1 MARNFGYDS
10 RINKIAGVIRN
21 MSKGKLL
28 IVGILFGVLAIFAF
42 IGVKSMMSD
51 RKLVTQDTGYTP
63 ILPEGS
69 SSAGSSS
76 GVVGAGTDLNTGT
89 LPSASSPATEPNLT
103 TQDRPLPDNTANP
116 ADTISLE
123 GEPQDATTNSTN
135 PNLLAG
141 QINAGTA
148 PSATDTGTTATT
160 NTTNP
165 STTPSTT
172 TTTNTNAGTD
182 TNLQA
187 TAPVST
193 GFTEPVQGSMGKLG
207 LTIFDSLNPSAAL
220 TGEFLV
226 YDTEGVQVASF
237 SGSDTTSFSL
247 PSGKYLVKVK
257 SNGKEASR
265 LLEVYADKLTNAR
278 FEMPSSAMANT
289 TTSGTQTTSTNVP
302 AATNTNGQVYITV
315 RAAENNRNLR
325 SNIYV
330 QKQNGQHVAKSN
342 YAEGAEFSLEPGA
355 YKVTVKVEG
364 RQDVVRTIRVSA
376 NGIVRETIM
385 ISPAGNAAPP
395 QPVPQPTQPV
405 TSSPIQTNPA
415 TVAVQQEGLLRLR
428 LNTGQGLPEQ
438 ARFVIRNKQGERVAT
453 VGPAPNG
460 EINLPAGTYEIT
472 AGIQGLRQSRMIEVG
487 NGRVSELAFEAAE
500 IIGQEPVPAVS
511 VPPQVT
517 PVQNGQPPTPAPAQ
531 QAGGRLHLYAISGV
545 DRQPLRV
552 NFTVMTLQGQPIQ
565 SFHNVSSAELRV
577 PPQSV
582 QVRINYQS
590 MNGTEVINVLPD
602 QPTEYTFTI
611 SPTN

>member
-1 MARNFGYDS
+1 
-10 RINKIAGVIRN
+10 

-69 SSAGSSS
+69 SSAGSNS

-103 TQDRPLPDNTANP
+103 TQDRPLPDNTTNP
-116 ADTISLE
+116 SDTISLE
-123 GEPQDATTNSTN
+123 GEPQDTTTSSTN
-135 PNLLAG
+135 PNLPAG

-148 PSATDTGTTATT
+148 PSTTATGTTATAS
-160 NTTNP
+160 TTNP
-165 STTPSTT
+165 STLPSTST
-172 TTTNTNAGTD
+172 TSTPNTGTD
-182 TNLQA
+182 TNVQA
-187 TAPVST
+187 TTSVST

-207 LTIFDSLNPSAAL
+207 LTIFDNLNPSAVL
-220 TGEFLV
+220 NGEFLV
-226 YDTEGVQVASF
+226 YDTQGVQVASF

-257 SNGKEASR
+257 ANGKEASR

-278 FEMPSSAMANT
+278 FEMPSSAVAST
-289 TTSGTQTTSTNVP
+289 TTSGTSTTGTSSAQTTPTSVP
-302 AATNTNGQVYITV
+302 ATTNTNGQVYITV

-376 NGIVRETIM
+376 NGIVRETITV
-385 ISPAGNAAPP
+385 PAAGNAAPP
-395 QPVPQPTQPV
+395 QSAPPATQPS
-405 TSSPIQTNPA
+405 TASPIQTNPA
-415 TVAVQQEGLLRLR
+415 PVAVQQEGLLRLR

-453 VGPAPNG
+453 VGPAPYG

-472 AGIQGLRQSRMIEVG
+472 AGIQGLRQSRMIEIG
-487 NGRVSELAFEAAE
+487 NGRVSELAFEATE
-500 IIGQEPVPAVS
+500 IIGQEPLPAVS

-582 QVRINYQS
+582 QVRINYQT